1 MLASTGKANS
11 ETVIPLQQL
20 QASYDIIPDN
30 IPKVM
35 DRRNTGDHGEMLYS
49 GNGYVT
55 AWLMWHLQGVW
66 EPQAH
71 LLVLPQNCSIMTC
84 IKINKVISSE
94 KVKQLPSY
102 QRE

>member
-55 AWLMWHLQGVW
+55 AWLMWHLQGDMGAASAFTGAAP
-66 EPQAH
+66 ELFH
-71 LLVLPQNCSIMTC
+71 NDLYQNQQSNF
-84 IKINKVISSE
+84 K
-94 KVKQLPSY
+94 
-102 QRE
+102 